1 MAIVETKLSD
11 CYHNLIFH
19 KFLQLG
25 YQIPV
30 KFIILPQMPKFKEF
44 LCFFESTSFLNK
56 NVLKEITDS
65 GENGKHK
72 LIVS

>member
-1 MAIVETKLSD
+1 
-11 CYHNLIFH
+11 
-19 KFLQLG
+19 
-25 YQIPV
+25 
-30 KFIILPQMPKFKEF
+30 MPKFKEF